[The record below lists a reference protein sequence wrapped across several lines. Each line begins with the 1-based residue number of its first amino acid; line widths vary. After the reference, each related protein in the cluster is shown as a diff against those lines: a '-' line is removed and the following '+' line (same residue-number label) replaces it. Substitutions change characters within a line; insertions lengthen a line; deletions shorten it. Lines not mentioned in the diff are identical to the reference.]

1 MAPNGYNQQ
10 NPKCEKVYKA
20 SDSVQQWQQGGDF
33 TYQPNVETFLKT
45 SGTIDLQIM
54 EVSSVHHS
62 DSCMCIYIYIICNIY
77 YTLYI
82 FLRFFSLVS
91 YYKILS
97 IVPCAI
103 Q

>member
-62 DSCMCIYIYIICNIY
+62 DSQ
-77 YTLYI
+77 
-82 FLRFFSLVS
+82 FLKVVYS
-91 YYKILS
+91 
-97 IVPCAI
+97 
-103 Q
+103 